1 MYVYMCVCVCSW
13 GGGWVAEVNKKMPV
27 HVQLLSIYP
36 KSICKKCKI
45 LSVETFLSAHMH
57 SACAHKHTHRPAGRQ
72 THTHRHIHTDTY
84 SQTHT
89 HTQPHTHTHRKQ
101 TDLQKPITV
110 GEMKEQSGVHLL
122 IASRGRHRAGAEAGA
137 QLRIFAQALCQ
148 RLDPGVSRLCRRLRA
163 GENLIQ
169 TCLATGAVKETLSAR
184 LRILHH
190 SRFK

>member
-1 MYVYMCVCVCSW
+1 MRTCT
-13 GGGWVAEVNKKMPV
+13 
-27 HVQLLSIYP
+27 LR
-36 KSICKKCKI
+36 
-45 LSVETFLSAHMH
+45 AHTNT
-57 SACAHKHTHRPAGRQ
+57 HTGRQADRHIHTDTYTQ
-72 THTHRHIHTDTY
+72 THTHRHIHTH
-84 SQTHT
+84 S
-89 HTQPHTHTHRKQ
+89 HTHTHRKQ

-148 RLDPGVSRLCRRLRA
+148 RLDSGVSRLCRRLRA